1 MWKIKQAFYAIEN
14 NFHGNI
20 QMIYQKY
27 FIGSKILFL
36 VLTFLFYPE
45 SSDEFLVVV
54 KILCS
59 DTYLGLCKCDHVIWN
74 PLASLCSNT
83 PYIPTEVCTNNS
95 FSLQG
100 SSQRNHLLMPILS
113 IVILPMCF
121 HGIFFTPWSQY
132 FSIYQL

>member
-83 PYIPTEVCTNNS
+83 PYICTHLYRS
-95 FSLQG
+95 VYKQLFQ
-100 SSQRNHLLMPILS
+100 SS
-113 IVILPMCF
+113 
-121 HGIFFTPWSQY
+121 GIFSEKSPPNANIKHSHSSYVLPWY
-132 FSIYQL
+132 LFHTLITVL